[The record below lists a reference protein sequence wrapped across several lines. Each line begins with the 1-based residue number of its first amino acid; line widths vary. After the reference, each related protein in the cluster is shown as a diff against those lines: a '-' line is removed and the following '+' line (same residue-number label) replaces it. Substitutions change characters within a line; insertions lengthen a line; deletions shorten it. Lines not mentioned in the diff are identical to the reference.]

1 MAGLAGAAAWPLGAL
16 AQARAPGRIGYLHPR
31 TAAPDSP
38 TVTVLR
44 TAWEKLGY
52 AEPDSVILRSADDH
66 PERLPKL
73 AAELVDLGAGV
84 LIAVGPAAVRA
95 ASGLARAPVVA
106 IDQETDPVRNGLA
119 ASFSRPGGNVTG
131 LYMDQPSLAGKMIE
145 LLKEATPM
153 IERVA
158 VVRTPNTTPDQLE
171 AALGAARARGR
182 AALVVEKSRAVGYDE
197 AFRGLGA
204 HGTTGIVQLGSPG
217 FIPDSKDF
225 AVAAEEHKLPTI
237 AFLKV
242 YVANGILMSYGPRM
256 DVYWSRAVIL
266 ADRILKGEKP
276 AELPIEQPAQFEF
289 VINLKTAKA
298 LGLTIPPTLLA
309 RADEVI
315 E

>member
-1 MAGLAGAAAWPLGAL
+1 
-16 AQARAPGRIGYLHPR
+16 
-31 TAAPDSP
+31 
-38 TVTVLR
+38 
-44 TAWEKLGY
+44 
-52 AEPDSVILRSADDH
+52 
-66 PERLPKL
+66 
-73 AAELVDLGAGV
+73 
-84 LIAVGPAAVRA
+84 
-95 ASGLARAPVVA
+95 
-106 IDQETDPVRNGLA
+106 
-119 ASFSRPGGNVTG
+119 
-131 LYMDQPSLAGKMIE
+131 
-145 LLKEATPM
+145 M

-171 AALGAARARGR
+171 AALGAARARGL

-217 FIPDSKDF
+217 FILDLKDF

-242 YVANGILMSYGPRM
+242 YVANGILMSYGRQ
-256 DVYWSRAVIL
+256 DGRLLVRSAVIL

-276 AELPIEQPAQFEF
+276 ADLPIEQPTQFELI
-289 VINLKTAKA
+289 INLKSAKA